1 MAETVEEIIIAYE
14 TLIRQAAITDVETYN
29 ENLEEEAPPVEE
41 GEEPPALPLE
51 TPIARIVR
59 GKLLDSP
66 EKYAPCCLIYHDPEN
81 GSELNEDE
89 MMIGSTAWFHHIVI
103 EVLYFE
109 TRSGRDRATARAD
122 AFKVFDRVKGA
133 ILDNPMIT
141 LGNDEGAYGNEAAL
155 RNFVYLE
162 EGGPPKSWIWKAKFN
177 LRVKTE
183 RV

>member
-14 TLIRQAAITDVETYN
+14 ALIRKWAITDVDTHN
-29 ENLEEEAPPVEE
+29 EGQEE
-41 GEEPPALPLE
+41 GEPLE
-51 TPIARIVR
+51 TPLALIVR

-66 EKYAPCCLIYHDPEN
+66 EKYAPCCLIYHDPEK

-89 MMIGSTAWFHHIVI
+89 MTIHSTAWFHHIVV
-103 EVLYFE
+103 EVQYFE

-122 AFKVFDRVKGA
+122 AFKVFDRVKAA

-155 RNFVYLE
+155 RKFLYLE